1 MAFSPSLLYRTGSGT
16 PWDARSVRLRNEFS
30 VRFRGVPS
38 VWCSAPGRTE
48 LGGNHTDHNRGR
60 VLAAAVQVDALAAA
74 KANGTDVVT
83 VYSIGYDRPFTVGLD
98 SLLSLPGEAGNSGA
112 LIRGVIAR
120 LTERGYAAGGFDA
133 VVHSD
138 VAPGSGL
145 SSSASFEVLVGSLVS
160 WLFHRGSIPA
170 GVLAEAG
177 QYAENHYF
185 GKPCGLMDQLAS
197 ASGGT
202 SHINFADP
210 ESPWS
215 EQVVLDPEQA
225 GYALCVVQ
233 TGGSHA
239 DLTAE
244 YASIPSEMRA
254 AARCCGLP
262 DCRDLSRE
270 LLMAEARR
278 VRAEAGDRAFL
289 RALHFI
295 DENERVLL
303 QVAALKAGEFAEFLR
318 LVNDSG
324 NSSAMLL
331 QNCWVPLRPL
341 EQGVALALALTR
353 DMLRGDGA
361 CRVHGG
367 GFAGT
372 IQAYVPSDLLQ
383 RYRREMESFYGEGC
397 VLPLAVRP
405 QGAVALDL
413 SGFASA

>member
-1 MAFSPSLLYRTGSGT
+1 
-16 PWDARSVRLRNEFS
+16 
-30 VRFRGVPS
+30 
-38 VWCSAPGRTE
+38 
-48 LGGNHTDHNRGR
+48 
-60 VLAAAVQVDALAAA
+60 
-74 KANGTDVVT
+74 
-83 VYSIGYDRPFTVGLD
+83 
-98 SLLSLPGEAGNSGA
+98 
-112 LIRGVIAR
+112 
-120 LTERGYAAGGFDA
+120 
-133 VVHSD
+133 
-138 VAPGSGL
+138 L
-145 SSSASFEVLVGSLVS
+145 SSSASFEVLVGALVS
-160 WLFHRGSIPA
+160 WLFHRGSIPP

-177 QYAENHYF
+177 QYAENRYF

-202 SHINFADP
+202 SHIDFADP
-210 ESPWS
+210 EAPWS
-215 EQVVLDPEQA
+215 EQVVLDPEPA
-225 GYALCVVQ
+225 GYSLCVVQ

-244 YASIPSEMRA
+244 YASIPTEMRA
-254 AARCCGLP
+254 VARCCGLP
-262 DCRDLSRE
+262 DCRDLPRE

-303 QVAALKAGEFAEFLR
+303 QVAALKAGDFREFLR

-331 QNCWVPLRPL
+331 QNCWVPSRPL

-372 IQAYVPSDLLQ
+372 IQAYVPSDLLRQ
-383 RYRREMESFYGEGC
+383 YVREMESFYGEGC